1 MLPDELSCR
10 LNCSPGALLI
20 AIRRPVK
27 ISGKTCNTFVSGSI
41 LEFDLDIS
49 DKVVLIGLQ
58 DFVYS
63 YLFVVDFE
71 DNVLKLDTD
80 WYATYYKNFTLSD
93 ASGCQA
99 AL

>member
-10 LNCSPGALLI
+10 LQPNCSPGALLI

-27 ISGKTCNTFVSGSI
+27 ISGKTCNTFMSGST

-63 YLFVVDFE
+63 FVVDFE
-71 DNVLKLDTD
+71 DNVLKVDTD
-80 WYATYYKNFTLSD
+80 WYATYYKNLTVSD
-93 ASGCQA
+93 ASGCQV